1 MNKESNYLHK
11 KILVVDDDRFILE
24 FVKIV
29 LTKEG
34 FEVLSADNG
43 QKGLDIAIKEK
54 PDIILADLMMPV
66 MDGAELCKKV
76 KSIPSLNETLFLVLS
91 AKTDK
96 NDRIK
101 LLNLGA
107 DDFITKPVSK
117 GELIAKINAFIR
129 IQNLQMEVK
138 EKKYSLEMVR
148 KELQKTTKN
157 LQNVSLEIKETRV
170 QLLKKEKIASIG
182 QTAINNTQKINK
194 STNLV
199 QNNLSV
205 IKNYMLDIK
214 ALFSRYES
222 IIDELSN
229 GENNE
234 IDSLLDDL
242 TNFKNHIDIESN
254 FSDFEK
260 TIKESLDTV
269 QHIQESAK
277 NTELVSNVELN

>member
-1 MNKESNYLHK
+1 MKKESNYLHK
-11 KILVVDDDRFILE
+11 KILVVDDDQFILE

-34 FEVLSADNG
+34 FEIVIANNG
-43 QKGLDIAIKEK
+43 QTGLEIAIEEK

-76 KSIPSLNETLFLVLS
+76 KSIPSLHETLFLVLS

-117 GELIAKINAFIR
+117 GELIAKINAFVR

-138 EKKYSLEMVR
+138 EKKYNLEMVR

-170 QLLKKEKIASIG
+170 QLLEKEKLASIG
-182 QTAINNTQKINK
+182 QTAISNTQKISK
-194 STNLV
+194 SIHLV
-199 QNNLSV
+199 QHNLSV
-205 IKNYMLDIK
+205 IKNYMLDIR
-214 ALFSRYES
+214 ALYSRYES
-222 IIDELSN
+222 IVDEVPKGANSEL
-229 GENNE
+229 
-234 IDSLLDDL
+234 DSRLDDL
-242 TNFKNHIDIESN
+242 HHFKNHIDIESIY
-254 FSDFEK
+254 SDFEK
-260 TIKESLDTV
+260 TMKESLKTV
-269 QHIQESAK
+269 QNIQESIK
-277 NTELVSNVELN
+277 NSDLVSNVELN